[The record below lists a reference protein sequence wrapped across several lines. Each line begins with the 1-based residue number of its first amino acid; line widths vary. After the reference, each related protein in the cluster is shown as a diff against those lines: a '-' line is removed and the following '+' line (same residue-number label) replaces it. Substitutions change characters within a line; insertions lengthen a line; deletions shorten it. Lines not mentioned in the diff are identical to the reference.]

1 MAFKIGG
8 NATLPPVPP
17 VSNVVQAS
25 SPDWTPEMVEQG
37 RVLFAVH
44 CAACHGMETLSA
56 GVLPDLRR
64 SNIITDATAW
74 QAVTRGGALSSRGM
88 VSFAERF
95 SAPESE
101 AIRAYVASESKRAA
115 GGPQADSAHP

>member
-1 MAFKIGG
+1 MTSRRALILLTFVAFTAAPLSAQRRTGAEDDLG
-8 NATLPPVPP
+8 ARLYFN
-17 VSNVVQAS
+17 
-25 SPDWTPEMVEQG
+25 
-37 RVLFAVH
+37 H

-64 SNIITDATAW
+64 SNILADAAAW
-74 QAVTRGGALSSRGM
+74 QAVTRGGALASRGM

-115 GGPQADSAHP
+115 GGRQAHNAHP